1 MNMNA
6 DTGVLELDMLLEHSR
21 DHVVIADGTGRVLRV
36 SASCASVYGVAMSD
50 LVGASVFDLEDEHVF
65 SPSITV
71 QVLRTRREC
80 QLMQRTLTGRTV
92 MAEAYPVWEGEQIV
106 RVISLSKDMTDIRM
120 LQQEYEL
127 LHRQLAAQEAA
138 RTAADIEIAGLTVR
152 SAAMR
157 EVASLIKRVAPTDA
171 SVLLLGETG
180 VGKTLIA
187 SMLHHLGT
195 RRNGPIVEANCGAIP
210 ETLFESEMFGYVA
223 GAFSGAARGGKP
235 GLAERADG
243 GTLFLDEIAE
253 LPLAVQAKLL
263 RVMQDGQVT
272 RLGSTEPRTIDFRLV
287 SATNRDLE
295 QRVAEGYFRPDLY
308 HRLNVVPVTIPPLR
322 ERREDIPGF
331 VKQILETLNARYSS
345 DKALAPECWAYL
357 MNRAWAGNV
366 RELQNVIERLYVI
379 SEGSL
384 IHLDSLTETAS
395 RPVEAGAYAPE
406 TGHQTLRQ
414 AAETAEKDALTQAIQ
429 HCRTTYEVAHYVG
442 ASQPTV
448 FRKLRK
454 YGLRLEPGP
463 SSRE

>member
-1 MNMNA
+1 MNT
-6 DTGVLELDMLLEHSR
+6 DTGALELQMILEHSR
-21 DHVVIADGTGRVLRV
+21 DHVVIADGKGRVLQV
-36 SASCASVYGVAMSD
+36 SASCASVYGVAIPD
-50 LVGASVFDLEDEHVF
+50 LIGASVFDLELERIF

-71 QVLRTRREC
+71 QVLRTRRQS

-92 MAEAYPVWEGEQIV
+92 MAEAYPIWDGDQLV
-106 RVISLSKDMTDIRM
+106 RVISFSKDMTDIRM
-120 LQQEYEL
+120 LQREYEL

-138 RTAADIEIAGLTVR
+138 RTTADIEIAGLTAR
-152 SAAMR
+152 SAPMR

-180 VGKTLIA
+180 VGKTMIA
-187 SMLHHLGT
+187 SMLHHLGA
-195 RRNGPIVEANCGAIP
+195 RRSGPIVEANCGAIP

-263 RVMQDGQVT
+263 RVIQDGQVT

-287 SATNRDLE
+287 SATNRNLE
-295 QRVAEGYFRPDLY
+295 ERVAEGHFRLDLY

-331 VKQILETLNARYSS
+331 VKQMLEALNARYGT

-357 MNRAWAGNV
+357 MNHEWAGNV
-366 RELQNVIERLYVI
+366 RELQNVMERLYVI

-384 IHLDSLTETAS
+384 IHLDSLTANAS
-395 RPVEAGAYAPE
+395 RPAEAQVSAPE
-406 TGHQTLRQ
+406 AERQTLRQ
-414 AAETAEKDALTQAIQ
+414 AVETAEKDALMQAIE
-429 HCRTTYEVAHYVG
+429 HCTSTYDVAEYLG

-454 YGLRLEPGP
+454 YGLRLEKSP
-463 SSRE
+463 STGE